1 MGRPQ
6 EQISESGY
14 LSNPSYW
21 IEYASAIGG
30 IEVCDDET
38 GEPIYVIG

>member
-1 MGRPQ
+1 MNRPQ
-6 EQISESGY
+6 EQITESGFFA
-14 LSNPSYW
+14 NPEYW
-21 IEYASAIGG
+21 TDYAKSIGG